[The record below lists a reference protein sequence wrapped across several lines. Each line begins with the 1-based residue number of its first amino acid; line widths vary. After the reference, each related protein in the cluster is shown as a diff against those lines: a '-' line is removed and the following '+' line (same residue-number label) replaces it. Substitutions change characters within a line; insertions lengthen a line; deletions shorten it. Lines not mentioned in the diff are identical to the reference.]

1 MAILSLV
8 GRQMR
13 HMVGTAGKMFA
24 TLAEGNINIEMISQ
38 GLVDVCKYRSGMLIE
53 SLPIVQV
60 KSTSAVVRFMPRTHP
75 GFRLTYCSFSY

>member
-1 MAILSLV
+1 MAMQEFIKKERLDRLVRDLEKIGHITISKDMAILSLV

-38 GLVDVCKYRSGMLIE
+38 G
-53 SLPIVQV
+53 
-60 KSTSAVVRFMPRTHP
+60 
-75 GFRLTYCSFSY
+75 

>member
-24 TLAEGNINIEMISQ
+24 TLADGNINIEMISQ
-38 GLVDVCKYRSGMLIE
+38 GLVYADIDGRSKL
-53 SLPIVQV
+53 
-60 KSTSAVVRFMPRTHP
+60 
-75 GFRLTYCSFSY
+75 Y

>member
-38 GLVDVCKYRSGMLIE
+38 GLVHVVKVDDGTLTKFSKQCK
-53 SLPIVQV
+53 
-60 KSTSAVVRFMPRTHP
+60 
-75 GFRLTYCSFSY
+75 